1 MYEYKSN
8 LRIRIQATLS
18 NVFPKFGITVND
30 ESRQLREMII
40 EKIIE
45 TTGKHLDDKERE
57 LEIREKRVLAIEE
70 TIINFRNLIQSV

>member
-8 LRIRIQATLS
+8 LRVRIQASLS
-18 NVFPKFGITVND
+18 NVFPKFGITAND

-40 EKIIE
+40 DKVSE
-45 TTGKHLDDKERE
+45 TVGKHLEDKEKE

-70 TIINFRNLIQSV
+70 TIINFRTLIQSV

>member
-8 LRIRIQATLS
+8 LRVRIQAALT
-18 NVFPKFGITVND
+18 NVFPKFGITAND

-40 EKIIE
+40 EKVTE
-45 TTGKHLDDKERE
+45 TTGKHLDDKEKE

-70 TIINFRNLIQSV
+70 TIINFRKLIQSV

>member
-8 LRIRIQATLS
+8 LRVRIQATLT
-18 NVFPKFGITVND
+18 NVFPKFGITAND

-40 EKIIE
+40 EKVIE
-45 TTGKHLDDKERE
+45 TTGKHWDDKEKE

-70 TIINFRNLIQSV
+70 TIINFRKLIQLV